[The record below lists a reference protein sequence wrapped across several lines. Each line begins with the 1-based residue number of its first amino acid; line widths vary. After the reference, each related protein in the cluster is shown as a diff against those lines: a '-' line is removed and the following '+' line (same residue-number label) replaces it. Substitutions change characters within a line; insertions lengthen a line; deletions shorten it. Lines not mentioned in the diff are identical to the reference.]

1 MTKNVTRQ
9 NFPPKS
15 KVWINVVTGESGL
28 RPQKKSLFN
37 GGSLELRIAGSM
49 KKINYIK
56 RNKCVFYNYL
66 GGEYTKATQI
76 I

>member
-1 MTKNVTRQ
+1 MLLGKS
-9 NFPPKS
+9 FLPKP

-56 RNKCVFYNYL
+56 RNKCVFYNCL

>member
-1 MTKNVTRQ
+1 MLSQ
-9 NFPPKS
+9 
-15 KVWINVVTGESGL
+15 GESGL

-56 RNKCVFYNYL
+56 LNKCVFYNCL